1 MDCCHSGS
9 ILDLPY
15 VFMADGTMTQ
25 MELDP
30 NVDLSGLAQLL
41 GGVAMDVFKS
51 GVLKSLFK

>member
-15 VFMADGTMTQ
+15 IFMGDGSMQQ

-30 NVDLSGLAQLL
+30 GVDLGGLTQML
-41 GGVAMDVFKS
+41 GGVAMEMFS
-51 GVLKSLFK
+51 SLFG